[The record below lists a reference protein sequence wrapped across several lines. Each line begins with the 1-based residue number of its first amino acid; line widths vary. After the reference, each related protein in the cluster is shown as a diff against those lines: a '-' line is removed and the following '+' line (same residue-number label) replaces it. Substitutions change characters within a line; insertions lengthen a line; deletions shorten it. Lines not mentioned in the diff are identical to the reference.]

1 LYGIILFVIMIIV
14 GIGQLR
20 LIKPADGEGW

>member
-1 LYGIILFVIMIIV
+1 LFVIMIIV

-20 LIKPADGEGW
+20 LIRSGDGEGW